1 MHESAVRQVRRFN
14 RTVTERVG
22 ALNDRYL
29 GRQRPLGEARLL
41 WEIGPDAADVRELRG
56 RLLLDSGQLSRMLR
70 SLERQRILRV
80 EESPADRR
88 VREVS
93 LTATG
98 KKERR
103 ELDRRSDAL
112 AAGMLEPLSER
123 QRQRLLAAM
132 AEVETLLSASLVEI
146 APCDP
151 ASRDA
156 RWCLAQ
162 YFAELAVRFDGGF
175 DEGVTRAAQPADLRP
190 PNGVM
195 VLARLRGQTVG
206 CGALKLKK
214 GQPAEIKRMWV
225 AHGAR
230 GLGVGRRLLQ
240 DLEARARAAGARV
253 VRLDT
258 NRNLKEAIELYRRTG
273 YKEVPAFN
281 EEPYAHFWFAKRLGG
296 AKRR

>member
-1 MHESAVRQVRRFN
+1 MQDAAIRQVRRFN

-41 WEIGPDAADVRELRG
+41 WEIGPDAADVRELRA

-70 SLERQRILRV
+70 ALEGQKIVKV
-80 EESPADRR
+80 EESAADRR
-88 VREVS
+88 VREVR
-93 LTATG
+93 LTAKG

-103 ELDRRSDAL
+103 ELDRRSNVL
-112 AAGMLEPLSER
+112 AGGMLEPLSER

-132 AEVETLLSASLVEI
+132 AEVESLLSASLVEI

-151 ASRDA
+151 EERDA
-156 RWCLAQ
+156 RSCLEQ

-175 DEGVTRAAQPADLRP
+175 DPSVTRSAQAADLRP
-190 PNGVM
+190 PHGVM
-195 VLARLRGQTVG
+195 LLARLRGQTVG
-206 CGALKLKK
+206 CGALKLRP
-214 GQPAEIKRMWV
+214 GVPAEIKRMWV
-225 AHGAR
+225 SHGAR

-240 DLEARARAAGARV
+240 ELEARARTAGARV

-281 EEPYAHFWFAKRLGG
+281 QEPYAHFWFAKRL
-296 AKRR
+296 R